1 MAELDH
7 TDKKFARSV
16 QRLAI
21 ASTRRAVLREKPGTV
36 ARPPITGVNG
46 VGGVGGDAGV
56 ASPLTETDADT
67 REFHDIPRT
76 VTSTD
81 GVYTVEIRD
90 IQKVEMND
98 ANGNLVEFIFD
109 QPSS

>member
-1 MAELDH
+1 MPERDH
-7 TDKKFARSV
+7 TDRRFAKSV
-16 QRLAI
+16 RALAQ
-21 ASTRRAVLREKPGTV
+21 ASSRRAVIRAQPGTV
-36 ARPPITGVNG
+36 ARPTITGVNG
-46 VGGVGGDAGV
+46 IGPVGEGAGV
-56 ASPLTETDADT
+56 ASPLTESDADS
-67 REFHDIPRT
+67 REFHDTPRT
-76 VTSTD
+76 ITSTD

>member
-1 MAELDH
+1 MPNRDFSDRAFQ
-7 TDKKFARSV
+7 KSV
-16 QRLAI
+16 AQLASASSRRI
-21 ASTRRAVLREKPGTV
+21 AIRANPPTRP
-36 ARPPITGVNG
+36 RPAIPVVVG
-46 VGGVGGDAGV
+46 VGAVGTGGGV
-56 ASPLTETDADT
+56 ASPLTEPDADDRT
-67 REFHDIPRT
+67 FHAIPRT

-81 GVYTVEIRD
+81 GVFTVELRD

>member
-1 MAELDH
+1 MPEPDH
-7 TDKKFARSV
+7 TDKKFQLSV
-16 QRLAI
+16 ARLAT
-21 ASTRRAVLREKPGTV
+21 ASTRRAVIRSQPGTV
-36 ARPPITGVNG
+36 ARPTITGVVG
-46 VGGVGGDAGV
+46 VGSVGEGAGV
-56 ASPLTETDADT
+56 ASPLTESDADDRT
-67 REFHDIPRT
+67 FHDTPRT

>member
-1 MAELDH
+1 MPDRDH
-7 TDKKFARSV
+7 TDRRFQKSV
-16 QRLAI
+16 AALAQ
-21 ASTRRAVLREKPGTV
+21 ASSRRAVIRAQPGTV
-36 ARPPITGVNG
+36 ARPTITGVNG

-56 ASPLTETDADT
+56 ASPLTEPDADDRT
-67 REFHDIPRT
+67 FHATPRT

-81 GVYTVEIRD
+81 GVYTVELRD